1 MPTAVIP
8 IPIANANTMR
18 GSISAFAIVMIGL
31 DGIIPTKTSIKPG
44 ASLISGA
51 FSATKSIPKPGCK
64 TEAKPR
70 AMIRATAVVTKYNKI
85 TLIPMRPSFFVSP
98 RLATPQTKD
107 ANTTGTIIIL
117 IRLMNIVPNGA
128 R

>member
-1 MPTAVIP
+1 MRSGWPFLPTAVIP

-51 FSATKSIPKPGCK
+51 FSAIKFMPRPGCNA
-64 TEAKPR
+64 EAR
-70 AMIRATAVVTKYNKI
+70 ARAITNATAVVTI
-85 TLIPMRPSFFVSP
+85 
-98 RLATPQTKD
+98 
-107 ANTTGTIIIL
+107 
-117 IRLMNIVPNGA
+117 
-128 R
+128 